1 MIGFECQGPNEEVC
15 ATNRYM
21 KAGTLLIADDNVH
34 LRTLVSQGL
43 RADGYQVIEVGDGPQ
58 ALEQIGSE
66 PIDVLITDIVMPTM
80 SGIELLE
87 RARAIRPGMRAIII
101 TGHGT
106 KHAAIEALKYQACD
120 FISKPFEL
128 GELRSAIENALSH
141 DERCKI
147 DVVSAKPDWI
157 ELRVPCDMSAVG
169 PILKFMNEVEG
180 DLPAETREAI
190 GSAFREMLSNA
201 IEHGGKLDPDKY
213 VEVKYIRLKR
223 AVLYSI
229 KDPGEGF
236 SLGEIQH
243 AAVKNPD
250 QEPLHHMKVRQ
261 DMGLRP
267 GGYGIL
273 LASQVIDE
281 LVYNE
286 KHNELI
292 FVKYLG

>member
-1 MIGFECQGPNEEVC
+1 
-15 ATNRYM
+15 M
-21 KAGTLLIADDNVH
+21 KAGRLLIADDNEP
-34 LRTLVSQGL
+34 LRTLISQQL
-43 RADGYQVIEVGDGPQ
+43 REDGYSVIEVGDGPE
-58 ALEQIGSE
+58 ALKQIERE
-66 PIDVLITDIVMPTM
+66 PIELLITDIVMPNM
-80 SGIELLE
+80 DGIELLE
-87 RARAIRPGMRAIII
+87 RARAIRPEMQAIII

-106 KHAAIEALKYQACD
+106 QRAAIEALKNQACD
-120 FISKPFEL
+120 FISKPFEIE
-128 GELRSAIENALSH
+128 ELRAAIQNALSH
-141 DERCKI
+141 DEKCKI
-147 DVVSAKPDWI
+147 EVLSSKPEWI
-157 ELRVPCDMSAVG
+157 ELRVPCKMAAVG

-180 DLPAETREAI
+180 DLPQETREAI

-223 AVLYSI
+223 AVLFSI

-236 SLGEIQH
+236 SLGELRH
-243 AAVKNPD
+243 AALKNPD
-250 QEPLHHMKVRQ
+250 QEPLQHVKVRQ

-292 FVKYLG
+292 FVKYLDG

>member
-1 MIGFECQGPNEEVC
+1 
-15 ATNRYM
+15 M
-21 KAGTLLIADDNVH
+21 KARTLLIADDNEP
-34 LRTLVSQGL
+34 LRTLVSQRL
-43 RADGYQVIEVGDGPQ
+43 RSDGYHVIEVSDGPQ
-58 ALEQIGSE
+58 ALEQIRSE
-66 PIDVLITDIVMPTM
+66 PIDLLITDIVMPTM
-80 SGIELLE
+80 DGIELLE
-87 RARAIRPGMRAIII
+87 RVRALRPDMRAIII

-106 KHAAIEALKYQACD
+106 RSAAIDALKYQACD

-128 GELRSAIENALSH
+128 EELRTAIESALSH
-141 DERCKI
+141 GEKCKI
-147 DVVSAKPDWI
+147 DVLSAKPDWI
-157 ELRVPCDMSAVG
+157 ELRVPCDMAAVA

-180 DLPAETREAI
+180 DLPAETREAVA
-190 GSAFREMLSNA
+190 SAFREMLSNA

-236 SLGEIQH
+236 SLGEIRH
-243 AAVKNPD
+243 AAVKNPE
-250 QEPLHHMKVRQ
+250 QEPLHHVKVRQ

-273 LASQVIDE
+273 MASHVIDE

-292 FVKYLG
+292 FVKYLQ

>member
-1 MIGFECQGPNEEVC
+1 
-15 ATNRYM
+15 M
-21 KAGTLLIADDNVH
+21 KARTLLIADDNEP
-34 LRTLVSQGL
+34 LRTLVSQRL
-43 RADGYQVIEVGDGPQ
+43 RSDGYHVIEVSDGPQ
-58 ALEQIGSE
+58 ALEQIRHE
-66 PIDVLITDIVMPTM
+66 PIDLLITDIVMPTM
-80 SGIELLE
+80 DGIDLLE
-87 RARAIRPGMRAIII
+87 RARALRPDMRAIII

-106 KHAAIEALKYQACD
+106 RRAAIDALKYQACD
-120 FISKPFEL
+120 FISKPFEME
-128 GELRSAIENALSH
+128 ELRTAIESALSYS
-141 DERCKI
+141 EKCKI
-147 DVVSAKPDWI
+147 EVLSAKPDWI
-157 ELRVPCDMSAVG
+157 ELRVPCNMAAVA

-180 DLPAETREAI
+180 DLPVETREAVA
-190 GSAFREMLSNA
+190 SAFREMLSNA
-201 IEHGGKLDPDKY
+201 IEHGGKLDPDKH

-243 AAVKNPD
+243 AAVKNPE
-250 QEPLHHMKVRQ
+250 QEPLHHVKVRQ

-273 LASQVIDE
+273 MASHVIDE

-292 FVKYLG
+292 FVKYLQ

>member
-1 MIGFECQGPNEEVC
+1 
-15 ATNRYM
+15 M
-21 KAGTLLIADDNVH
+21 KSGTLLIADDNET
-34 LRTLVSQGL
+34 LRALVSQGL
-43 RADGYQVIEVGDGPQ
+43 RADGYIVIEAGDGPQ
-58 ALEQIGSE
+58 ALEQIGRE

-80 SGIELLE
+80 NGIELLE
-87 RARAIRPGMRAIII
+87 RARAIRPNMRAIII

-106 KHAAIEALKYQACD
+106 KFAAIEALRYQACD

-128 GELRSAIENALSH
+128 GELRAAIEIALSH
-141 DERCKI
+141 DDKCKI
-147 DVVSAKPDWI
+147 EVLSAKPDWI
-157 ELRVPCDMSAVG
+157 ELRVPCHMAAVG

-180 DLPAETREAI
+180 DLPHETREAI

-236 SLGEIQH
+236 SLREIQH
-243 AAVKNPD
+243 AAVKNPE

-286 KHNELI
+286 KHNELV
-292 FVKYLG
+292 FVKYLE

>member
-1 MIGFECQGPNEEVC
+1 
-15 ATNRYM
+15 M
-21 KAGTLLIADDNVH
+21 KVNTLLIADDNEP
-34 LRTLVSQGL
+34 LRTLVSQRL
-43 RADGYQVIEVGDGPQ
+43 RADGYNVIEVGDGPQ
-58 ALEQIGSE
+58 ALAEIGRE
-66 PIDVLITDIVMPTM
+66 PIDLLITDIVMPTM
-80 SGIELLE
+80 DGIELLE
-87 RARAIRPGMRAIII
+87 RARSIRPSMRAIII

-106 KHAAIEALKYQACD
+106 KRAAIEALKYQACD

-128 GELRSAIENALSH
+128 EELRSAIENALSH
-141 DERCKI
+141 DEKCKI
-147 DVVSAKPDWI
+147 EVLSAKPDWI
-157 ELRVPCDMSAVG
+157 ELRVPCNMSAVA

-180 DLPAETREAI
+180 DLPHETREAI

-201 IEHGGKLDPDKY
+201 IEHGGKLDPAKH

-243 AAVKNPD
+243 AAVRNPD
-250 QEPLHHMKVRQ
+250 QEPLHHVKVRQ

-273 LASQVIDE
+273 LASEAIDE

-286 KHNELI
+286 KHNELV
-292 FVKYLG
+292 FVKYLE